1 MPMETYLTIME
12 TEGEKLCNSGYAT
25 PLMVKLNILKGLN
38 GFEEYRP
45 LVARLGQ
52 EIHSNP
58 NFTLEALKAELMQ
71 AESQH
76 RNPASERY

>member
-1 MPMETYLTIME
+1 METYLTIME
-12 TEGEKLCNSGYAT
+12 TEGERLCNSDYAT
-25 PLMVKLNILKGLN
+25 PKMVKFNILRGLN

-45 LVARLGQ
+45 LVAQLERQ
-52 EIHSNP
+52 IHTNP